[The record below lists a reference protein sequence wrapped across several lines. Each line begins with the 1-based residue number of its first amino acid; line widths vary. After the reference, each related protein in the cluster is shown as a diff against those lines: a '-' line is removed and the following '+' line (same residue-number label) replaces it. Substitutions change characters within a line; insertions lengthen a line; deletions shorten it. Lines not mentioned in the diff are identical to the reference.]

1 MTISRSDQ
9 AKGHAEGRAEHP
21 QEPKSST
28 TKTRTAAAKVAAL
41 PVPKVQP
48 AGEERRPITV
58 PWVREAVHRG
68 EPLVMVTAYDAQQA
82 RVADAA
88 GVDLIL
94 VGDSLAMVV
103 LGHAD
108 TLSVTMDEMLHHVKA
123 VRRGTKNALLVADM
137 PYGSFHLGEQQAVAN
152 ALRFIKEGGAQAVK
166 IEGARPEI
174 VRALRAAEIPVMA
187 HLGLTPQS
195 LHSFGGF
202 KVQGRSDDAR
212 AALLA
217 AADAMVEA
225 GAFSLVLE
233 CIPADLAAEVS
244 ARLPIPTI
252 GIGAGLACGG
262 QVLVFHDL
270 LGLEERIAPRFVRRY
285 AQLGQSSR
293 TAIESFAADVRGR
306 RFPSPEESYGKPAA
320 EVGRLYG

>member
-1 MTISRSDQ
+1 MAISPSVRKKADPS
-9 AKGHAEGRAEHP
+9 P
-21 QEPKSST
+21 P
-28 TKTRTAAAKVAAL
+28 VAA
-41 PVPKVQP
+41 
-48 AGEERRPITV
+48 EERPRTV
-58 PWVREAVHRG
+58 PWVREAPRRG
-68 EPLVMVTAYDAQQA
+68 ETLVMVTAYDAQQA
-82 RVADAA
+82 RTADAA

-103 LGHAD
+103 LGHPD

-137 PYGSFHLGEQQAVAN
+137 PFGSFHLGEADAVRN
-152 ALRFIKEGGAQAVK
+152 ALRFVKEGGAQAVK

-195 LHSFGGF
+195 LHGFGGF
-202 KVQGRSDDAR
+202 KVQGRGEEAR
-212 AALLA
+212 EALLA

-252 GIGAGLACGG
+252 GIGAGLGCGG
-262 QVLVFHDL
+262 QVLVYHDL

-285 AQLGQSSR
+285 AQLGQNAR
-293 TAIESFAADVRGR
+293 TAIAAFAADVRGG
-306 RFPSPEESYGKPAA
+306 RFPSPEESYGGGIQKTA